1 MAIAHHVMHTA
12 TTCPGRTSRLSCGAG
27 EKGGRDGGSTSAS
40 QMRRLC
46 RLVSQV
52 LCARLLRIK
61 ATRSALRCEYLNAS
75 LGD

>member
-12 TTCPGRTSRLSCGAG
+12 MTCPGRTSRLSCGAG
-27 EKGGRDGGSTSAS
+27 EKGWDGGSTSAS
-40 QMRRLC
+40 QMRPSC